1 MGRSRKRSASKPAS
15 PEVVFFLDEGLGRY
29 EVAQA
34 LRLAGY
40 QVVPHHELF
49 VEPGT
54 PDEEWL
60 PKVGELGFVVL
71 SKDDAIRLNHG
82 QKQILLAANVRA
94 FFLGRADASGS
105 GMAAAFLSAAP
116 RMIRVAQTEPRAFIA
131 RVHPDGRVS
140 FIERAPRRMRAHG

>member
-1 MGRSRKRSASKPAS
+1 LGRSRKPSASKPAP

-49 VEPGT
+49 LEPGT
-54 PDEEWL
+54 PDEQWL

-82 QKQILLAANVRA
+82 QKEILLAANVRA

-105 GMAAAFLSAAP
+105 AMAAAFLSAAP
-116 RMIRVAQTEPRAFIA
+116 RMIRIVRTEGRAFIA
-131 RVHPDGRVS
+131 RVHPDGRVT